1 MDAAPS
7 ASASRLP
14 FDLDWGG
21 IWTWL
26 LGFALVLY
34 LGANGGGYDPLVSDQ
49 VAIATWWVLLLGVA
63 VGALPRTRLG
73 PLAWA
78 ALGLFAL
85 FLGWTLLSLTW
96 TESSERTL
104 VEVARVGGYLG
115 IFALAVFSRGPRG
128 ARLLVG
134 AVASAIVVVATIALL
149 SRLHPSWFP
158 ESGQTARFLDTGRER
173 LSYPLN
179 YWNALAA
186 LIAIGL
192 PLLLQAASDAR
203 RVALRAL
210 AAAAI
215 PLLILTVFF
224 TLSRAG
230 MAAAVLAL
238 AVYLAFAPDRL
249 PKLLTLAI
257 TGAGGGALVLAAL
270 QRDDLRHGL
279 LNDTARHQGSEMLPL
294 VILAGVV
301 VALLVAGIASWLV
314 RDKRPGWTRVSPQVT
329 RVGVGAAVVIGCAL
343 VLTLFA
349 SGRVANAWDEFKEP
363 TGGPGRGTERLS
375 SASGESRYQ
384 FWSAAVKEAGSAPLT
399 GTGAGTFEYWWTR
412 HADVE
417 GTIRDTHSLY
427 LQTLGEVGIVGIV
440 LLAGFFLVVLIGGG
454 REAIRADGERAPPL
468 AAALAG
474 CVAFFFIATFDW
486 MWQVPVVPVAMLLL
500 TAALVSAGRGDE
512 EVSQTGF
519 AIPGR
524 VGVAAVA
531 AALIVLTAIPLA
543 ATSLVRE
550 SQEAAQ
556 ADDLSAA
563 LDDAQ
568 TASDVEP
575 FAATP
580 RLQLALVYEEAGDF
594 DRAAA
599 AATAA
604 TEREATN
611 WRTWLVLSRIEA
623 ERGRVDAAI
632 AAYEEAKR
640 LNPRSTVFTEG

>member
-1 MDAAPS
+1 MDAAAS
-7 ASASRLP
+7 APASRLP
-14 FDLDWGG
+14 LELDWGG

-26 LGFALVLY
+26 LGFALVLC
-34 LGANGGGYDPLVSDQ
+34 LGLNGGGYDQLVSDQ
-49 VAIATWWVLLLGVA
+49 VAIAAWWVLLLGVA

-73 PLAWA
+73 PIAWA

-104 VEVARVGGYLG
+104 VEVARIGGYVA
-115 IFALAVFSRGPRG
+115 IFALAVCSRGPRG

-134 AVASAIVVVATIALL
+134 SVASAIVVVAAIALL

-158 ESGQTARFLDTGRER
+158 EGRQTARFLETGRER

-203 RVALRAL
+203 RIALRAL
-210 AAAAI
+210 SAAAI
-215 PLLILTVFF
+215 PLLILTIFF

-230 MAAAVLAL
+230 MAAAAL
-238 AVYLAFAPDRL
+238 AVVVYLAFAPDRL
-249 PKLLTLAI
+249 PRLAALAI
-257 TGAGGGALVLAAL
+257 AGAGGGALVVAAL

-279 LNDTARHQGSEMLPL
+279 LNATARHQGNEMLPL
-294 VILAGVV
+294 VVLVCVV
-301 VALLVAGIASWLV
+301 VGLLVAALAAWLT
-314 RDKRPGWTRVSPQVT
+314 RRERPRWTRVPPGLA
-329 RVGVGAAVVIGCAL
+329 RVGVGAVVVVGFAVLLA
-343 VLTLFA
+343 LFA
-349 SGRVANAWDEFKEP
+349 SGRVGNAWGEFKEP
-363 TGGPGRGTERLS
+363 TGGPGYGTGRLS

-427 LQTLGEVGIVGIV
+427 LQTLGELGIVGIA
-440 LLAGFFLVVLIGGG
+440 LLGGFLLLVLIGGG
-454 REAIRADGERAPPL
+454 RAAIRADGERAPPL

-474 CVAFFFIATFDW
+474 CVAFCFTATFDW

-500 TAALVSAGRGDE
+500 AAALVSAGLGDE
-512 EVSQTGF
+512 PPSRTGF
-519 AIPGR
+519 PIGAR
-524 VGVAAVA
+524 VGVVAVA
-531 AALIVLTAIPLA
+531 LALIVLTAIPLA
-543 ATSLVRE
+543 ATSLVRQ

-580 RLQLALVYEEAGDF
+580 RLQLALVYEEAGEF

-599 AATAA
+599 AAAAA
-604 TEREATN
+604 TERESTN
-611 WRTWLVLSRIEA
+611 WRTWLVLARIEA
-623 ERGRVDAAI
+623 ERGRADAAV
-632 AAYEEAKR
+632 AAYREAKR
-640 LNPRSTVFTEG
+640 LNPRSSVFTEG